1 MASKGADVRVV
12 GVGGAGGNAVRYMA
26 ARGLEGVVL
35 VAANTDTQALA
46 HHPADVHVVLGKRAT
61 RGLGA
66 GGRASVGLSAAQESI
81 PQIARAIEG
90 ADMVF
95 VAAGLG
101 GGTGT
106 GAAPLVASVAQQQG
120 ALVVGVVTLPFAFE
134 GSRRMRLAQQGL
146 DALAEHVDSLLV
158 IENDR
163 LLELGGGEPT
173 ALEAFARADAVLSD
187 GVRGIGELVVRPGL
201 VNLDFA
207 DVCAVL
213 RGGGR
218 AVMGLGVG
226 HGPHRAVQAVEEAA
240 RSPLLAQSSIEGA
253 RGVLLSFTV
262 DPKLGLGRIHEAAAR
277 VQAEVD
283 DDAEILFGVC
293 VDPTLHDEVHVS
305 IVAAGLPQHEHA
317 ITHSAEMEIQPAAAF
332 ASHDAPVLVG
342 SVSRRRNALVML
354 R

>member
-1 MASKGADVRVV
+1 MRH
-12 GVGGAGGNAVRYMA
+12 MA
-26 ARGLEGVVL
+26 ARGLSGVTL
-35 VAANTDTQALA
+35 VAANTDTQALLE
-46 HHPADVHVVLGKRAT
+46 HPADVHVVLGKRTT

-66 GGRASVGLSAAQESI
+66 GGRASVGLSAAQEST
-81 PQIARAIEG
+81 PQVAQALRG

-106 GAAPLVASVAQQQG
+106 GAAPLVAHVAREQG

-134 GSRRMRLAQQGL
+134 GSRRARLAHQGL
-146 DALAEHVDSLLV
+146 EALADQVDSLLV
-158 IENDR
+158 IENER
-163 LLELGGGEPT
+163 LLEMDDREPT
-173 ALEAFARADAVLSD
+173 ALEAFARADAVLTD
-187 GVRGIGELVVRPGL
+187 GVRGIGDLVVRPGL

-226 HGPHRAVQAVEEAA
+226 YGPQRAAQAVEAAA
-240 RSPLLAQSSIEGA
+240 RSPLIAQSSIGGA
-253 RGVLLSFTV
+253 RGVLISFTI
-262 DPKLGLGRIHEAAAR
+262 DPRLGLGRIHEAAAR

-283 DDAEILFGVC
+283 DDAEILFGVS
-293 VDPTLHDEVHVS
+293 VDPTLHEEVHVS
-305 IVAAGLPQHEHA
+305 IVAAGLPE
-317 ITHSAEMEIQPAAAF
+317 EI
-332 ASHDAPVLVG
+332 DAPVVTRSTEMPAHAPVGLGHEAPVMVG
-342 SVSRRRNALVML
+342 SASRRRNALVML

>member
-1 MASKGADVRVV
+1 MASRGADVRVV
-12 GVGGAGGNAVRYMA
+12 GVGGGGGNAVRHMA

-35 VAANTDTQALA
+35 VAANTDTQALL
-46 HHPADVHVVLGKRAT
+46 HHPAELHVVLGTRTT

-66 GGRASVGLSAAQESI
+66 GGRPAAGLSAAQESI
-81 PQIARAIEG
+81 PQLVRALEG
-90 ADMVF
+90 ADLVF

-106 GAAPLVASVAQQQG
+106 GAAPLVANVARDLG
-120 ALVVGVVTLPFAFE
+120 ALVVGVVTVPFAFE
-134 GSRRMRLAQQGL
+134 GARRNRLAQQGL
-146 DALAEHVDSLLV
+146 AALRENVDSLIV

-163 LLELGGGEPT
+163 LLELGDDEPT
-173 ALEAFARADAVLSD
+173 ALEAFGRADAVLSD

-226 HGPHRAVQAVEEAA
+226 YGPDRAARAVEAA
-240 RSPLLAQSSIEGA
+240 TRSPLLAQGSIEGA
-253 RGVLLSFTV
+253 RGVLVSFTV
-262 DPKLGLGRIHEAAAR
+262 DASLGLGRIHEAAAR

-283 DDAEILFGVC
+283 DDAEIFFGVR
-293 VDPTLHDEVHVS
+293 VEPTLRDEAHVS
-305 IVAAGLPQHEHA
+305 IVAAGLPEPEESV
-317 ITHSAEMEIQPAAAF
+317 TRSTELESVRPAPQA
-332 ASHDAPVLVG
+332 HDAPVLVG
-342 SVSRRRNALVML
+342 SASRRRNALVML